1 MAAFTLLISAALAM
15 PAQHSQGGSLSP
27 GAGLGPRLAIDP
39 GAVAATSGLTL
50 TLGPVKKDEASPF
63 FGEDRPWDVAW

>member
-15 PAQHSQGGSLSP
+15 PAQHPKGGSPNP
-27 GAGLGPRLAIDP
+27 GAGPGPRLAIDP
-39 GAVAATSGLTL
+39 SAVAATSGLHL
-50 TLGPVKKDEASPF
+50 ALGPVKKDEANPF